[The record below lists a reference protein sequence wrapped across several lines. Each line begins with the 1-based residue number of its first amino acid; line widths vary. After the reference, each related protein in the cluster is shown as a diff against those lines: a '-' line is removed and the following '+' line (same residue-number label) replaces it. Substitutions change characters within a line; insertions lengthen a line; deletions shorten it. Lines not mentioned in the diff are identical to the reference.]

1 MKKLFPFLLFLA
13 CTLFHMEKS
22 LGQTTFTIRH
32 QNEKLS
38 SIDIDIYQ
46 AGERVQ
52 NGYTDSN
59 GEKTFDIT
67 SGYYITETNHT
78 GQISESN
85 ILLTCQKLTITLVDQ
100 ENNPISSESIDIYE
114 NGNSV
119 THQSTNK
126 AGEATFF
133 LKPSKC
139 L

>member
-32 QNEKLS
+32 QNENLS

-67 SGYYITETNHT
+67 SGYYKTETNHS

-85 ILLTCQKLTITLVDQ
+85 ILLTCQKLTIIPYHRNPSRFTKTAIRLL
-100 ENNPISSESIDIYE
+100 NNLQTQPEMR
-114 NGNSV
+114 
-119 THQSTNK
+119 H
-126 AGEATFF
+126 FF
-133 LKPSKC
+133 
-139 L
+139 